1 MSSLIEES
9 KNGAESTFLALHK
22 QFLDTG
28 QPSSDLLSFNKKALD
43 RFERL
48 KFPHRKHEMYT
59 FVNTKDLT
67 DKPFSLKTESAVQKS
82 FIEQHIYAG
91 CERSH
96 LTFVDG
102 VLHPELSDAT
112 ALGTSVKIGSLV
124 EAVKDKSF
132 KSILQE
138 TIEQEN
144 DVFASIN
151 SAFMKQGV
159 MVRVGRDKQIE
170 VPLQILN
177 VSSSGDS
184 GPVMT
189 VPRSYIHLEPLSELK
204 LIVKYVGN
212 GGNYFVNSVQDMII
226 EDNATLTHIQVEADS
241 TDAWHFS
248 KNRVRLK
255 RDSKYVGYQTTNGAR
270 LVRNHNEVWLSEP
283 GAEMELNGVSVLEED
298 EQSHQL
304 IRVHHEVENCTSR
317 QYFKNIIND
326 RARASFD
333 GTVVVNKGAQLTN
346 SDQLINNL
354 MLSDEGHADCKPNLM
369 IFADDVKCAHGA
381 TVGQLDES
389 QLFYL
394 KTRGLSE
401 SVAKEVLTQS
411 FARSIVQKIPFE
423 PVVKELDQTLLK
435 KLKANNE

>member
-67 DKPFSLKTESAVQKS
+67 DRSFSLKTESAVQKS

-124 EAVKDKSF
+124 EAVKDESF

-138 TIEQEN
+138 TIEEEN

-159 MVRVGRDKQIE
+159 MIRVSRNKQIE

-226 EDNATLTHIQVEADS
+226 EDNATLIHIQIEADS

-255 RDSKYVGYQTTNGAR
+255 RDSRYVGYQTTNGAR

-283 GAEMELNGVSVLEED
+283 GAEMELNGVSVLEKD

>member
-1 MSSLIEES
+1 MSSTIEES
-9 KNGAESTFLALHK
+9 KNGAESAVLTLHK
-22 QFLDTG
+22 QFLDAY
-28 QPSSDLLSFNKKALD
+28 QPSADLLPFNKKALD
-43 RFERL
+43 VFESL

-59 FVNTKDLT
+59 FVNTKGLADT
-67 DKPFSLKTESAVQKS
+67 TFSLKTKSSIQKS
-82 FIEQHIYAG
+82 FVQRHIYAG

-102 VLHPELSDAT
+102 AFCPDLSDAT
-112 ALGTSVKIGSLV
+112 ALGTSVKIGSLI
-124 EAVKDKSF
+124 EAIKDESYKN
-132 KSILQE
+132 ILQKS
-138 TIEQEN
+138 IEQEN

-151 SAFMKQGV
+151 SAFMKQGI
-159 MVRVGRDKQIE
+159 MIRVSRDKQVE
-170 VPLQILN
+170 APLQILN
-177 VSSSGDS
+177 VSSGGES
-184 GPVMT
+184 GPVMS
-189 VPRSYIHLEPLSELK
+189 VPRAYIHLEPLSELK
-204 LIVKYVGN
+204 LIVKYVGDGN
-212 GGNYFVNSVQDMII
+212 NYFVNSVQDTIV
-226 EDNATLTHIQVEADS
+226 EDNATLTHIQIEADS
-241 TDAWHFS
+241 TEAWHFS
-248 KNRVRLK
+248 KNRVFLK
-255 RDSKYVGYQTTNGAR
+255 RDSKYLGYQASNGTR
-270 LVRNHNEVWLSEP
+270 LVRNHNEIWLNEP
-283 GAEMELNGVSVLEED
+283 GAEMELNGVSVLEND
-298 EQSHQL
+298 EQSHQF
-304 IRVHHEVENCTSR
+304 IRVHHEVENCVSH

-381 TVGQLDES
+381 TVGQLDDD

-401 SVAKEVLTQS
+401 SFAKEILTQS

-435 KLKANNE
+435 KLEANNG

>member
-124 EAVKDKSF
+124 EAVKDESF

-159 MVRVGRDKQIE
+159 MIRVSRNKQIE

-283 GAEMELNGVSVLEED
+283 GAEMELNGVSVLEKD

-317 QYFKNIIND
+317 QYFKNIISD

>member
-1 MSSLIEES
+1 MSSVIEES
-9 KNGAESTFLALHK
+9 KKGTESTFLALHK

-67 DKPFSLKTESAVQKS
+67 DRSFSLKTESAVQKK

-124 EAVKDKSF
+124 EAVKDESF

-159 MVRVGRDKQIE
+159 MIRVSRNKQIE

-226 EDNATLTHIQVEADS
+226 EDNATLTHIQIEADS

-283 GAEMELNGVSVLEED
+283 GAEMELNGVSVLEKD

>member
-124 EAVKDKSF
+124 EAVKDESF

-304 IRVHHEVENCTSR
+304 IRVHHEVENCISR

-346 SDQLINNL
+346 LDQLINNL

>member
-1 MSSLIEES
+1 MSSVIEES
-9 KNGAESTFLALHK
+9 KNGTESTFIALHK

-67 DKPFSLKTESAVQKS
+67 DRSFSLKTESAVQKS

-124 EAVKDKSF
+124 EAVKDESF

-159 MVRVGRDKQIE
+159 MIRVSRDKQIE

-255 RDSKYVGYQTTNGAR
+255 RDSRYVGYQTTNGAR

>member
-1 MSSLIEES
+1 MSSVIEES
-9 KNGAESTFLALHK
+9 KNGAESTVLALHK
-22 QFLDTG
+22 KFLDVD
-28 QPSSDLLSFNKKALD
+28 QPSADLLPFNKKALD
-43 RFERL
+43 IFESL

-59 FVNTKDLT
+59 FVNTKVLADT
-67 DKPFSLKTESAVQKS
+67 SFSLKKENSVQHS
-82 FIEQHIYAG
+82 FVKQHVYAG

-102 VLHPELSDAT
+102 ALCSELSDAT
-112 ALGTSVKIGSLV
+112 ALGTSVKIGSLI

-132 KSILQE
+132 KNILQKS
-138 TIEQEN
+138 IDQEN

-151 SAFMKQGV
+151 SAFMKQGI
-159 MVRVGRDKQIE
+159 MVKVSRDKQVE

-177 VSSSGDS
+177 VSSGGDS

-189 VPRSYIHLEPLSELK
+189 VPRAYIHLEPSSELK
-204 LIVKYVGN
+204 LIVKYVGD
-212 GGNYFVNSVQDMII
+212 GSNYFVNSVQDMVV
-226 EDNATLTHIQVEADS
+226 EDNATLTHIQIEADS
-241 TDAWHFS
+241 KDSWNFS
-248 KNRVRLK
+248 KNRIFLK
-255 RDSKYVGYQTTNGAR
+255 RDSKYLGYQTVSGTR
-270 LVRNHNEVWLSEP
+270 LVRNHNEVWLNEP

-298 EQSHQL
+298 EQSHQFV
-304 IRVHHEVENCTSR
+304 RVHHKVENCTSH

-381 TVGQLDES
+381 TVGQLDDD

-401 SVAKEVLTQS
+401 SIAKEILTQS

-423 PVVKELDQTLLK
+423 PIVKELDETLLK
-435 KLKANNE
+435 KLEANNE

>member
-124 EAVKDKSF
+124 EAVKDESF

-255 RDSKYVGYQTTNGAR
+255 RDSRYVGYQTTNGAR
-270 LVRNHNEVWLSEP
+270 FVRNHNEGWLNEP

>member
-67 DKPFSLKTESAVQKS
+67 DKPFSLKTESVVQKS

-124 EAVKDKSF
+124 EAVKDESF

>member
-1 MSSLIEES
+1 MSSTIEES
-9 KNGAESTFLALHK
+9 KNGAESAVLTLHK
-22 QFLDTG
+22 QFLDAY
-28 QPSSDLLSFNKKALD
+28 QPSADLLPFNKKALD
-43 RFERL
+43 VFESL

-59 FVNTKDLT
+59 FVNTKGLADT
-67 DKPFSLKTESAVQKS
+67 PFSLKAKSSIQKS
-82 FIEQHIYAG
+82 FVQQHIYAG

-102 VLHPELSDAT
+102 TLCPDLSDAT

-124 EAVKDKSF
+124 EAIKDESYKN
-132 KSILQE
+132 ILQE
-138 TIEQEN
+138 SIEQEN

-151 SAFMKQGV
+151 SAFMKQGI
-159 MVRVGRDKQIE
+159 MVRVVRDKQVE

-177 VSSSGDS
+177 VSSGGES
-184 GPVMT
+184 GPVMS
-189 VPRSYIHLEPLSELK
+189 VPRSYVHLEPLSELK
-204 LIVKYVGN
+204 LIVKYVGDGN
-212 GGNYFVNSVQDMII
+212 NYFVNSVQDTII
-226 EDNATLTHIQVEADS
+226 EDNATLTHIQIEADS
-241 TDAWHFS
+241 TEAWHFS
-248 KNRVRLK
+248 KNRVVLK
-255 RDSKYVGYQTTNGAR
+255 RDSKYLGYQASNGTR
-270 LVRNHNEVWLSEP
+270 LVRNHNEIWLNEP
-283 GAEMELNGVSVLEED
+283 GAEMELNGVSVLEND
-298 EQSHQL
+298 EQSHQF
-304 IRVHHEVENCTSR
+304 IRVHHEVENCVSH

-381 TVGQLDES
+381 TVGQLDDD

-401 SVAKEVLTQS
+401 SFAKEILTQS

-435 KLKANNE
+435 KLEANNG

>member
-1 MSSLIEES
+1 MSSTIEES
-9 KNGAESTFLALHK
+9 KNGAESAVLTLHK
-22 QFLDTG
+22 QFLDAY
-28 QPSSDLLSFNKKALD
+28 QPSADLLPFNKKALD
-43 RFERL
+43 VFESL

-59 FVNTKDLT
+59 FVNTKGLADT
-67 DKPFSLKTESAVQKS
+67 TFSLKTKSSIQKS
-82 FIEQHIYAG
+82 FVQRHIYAG

-102 VLHPELSDAT
+102 AFCPDLSDAT

-124 EAVKDKSF
+124 EAIKDESYKN
-132 KSILQE
+132 ILQKS
-138 TIEQEN
+138 IEQEN

-151 SAFMKQGV
+151 SAFMKQGI
-159 MVRVGRDKQIE
+159 MIRVSRDKQVE
-170 VPLQILN
+170 APLQILN
-177 VSSSGDS
+177 VSSGGES
-184 GPVMT
+184 GPVMS
-189 VPRSYIHLEPLSELK
+189 VPRAYIHLEPLSELK
-204 LIVKYVGN
+204 LIVKYVGDGN
-212 GGNYFVNSVQDMII
+212 NYFVNSVQDTIV
-226 EDNATLTHIQVEADS
+226 EDNATLTHIQIEADS
-241 TDAWHFS
+241 TEAWHFS
-248 KNRVRLK
+248 KNRVFLK
-255 RDSKYVGYQTTNGAR
+255 RDSKYLGYQASNGTR
-270 LVRNHNEVWLSEP
+270 LVRNHNEIWLNEP
-283 GAEMELNGVSVLEED
+283 GAEMELNGVSVLEND
-298 EQSHQL
+298 EQSHQF
-304 IRVHHEVENCTSR
+304 IRVHHEVENCVSH
-317 QYFKNIIND
+317 QYFRNIIND

-381 TVGQLDES
+381 TVGQLDDD

-401 SVAKEVLTQS
+401 SFAKEILTQS

-435 KLKANNE
+435 KLEANNG

>member
-1 MSSLIEES
+1 MSSTIEES
-9 KNGAESTFLALHK
+9 KNGAESAVLTLHK
-22 QFLDTG
+22 QFLDAD
-28 QPSSDLLSFNKKALD
+28 QPSADLLPLNKKALD
-43 RFERL
+43 VFESL

-59 FVNTKDLT
+59 FVNTKGLADT
-67 DKPFSLKTESAVQKS
+67 PFSLKAKSSIQKS
-82 FIEQHIYAG
+82 FVQQHIYAG

-102 VLHPELSDAT
+102 TLCPDLSDAT

-124 EAVKDKSF
+124 EAIKDESYKN
-132 KSILQE
+132 ILQE
-138 TIEQEN
+138 SIEQEN

-151 SAFMKQGV
+151 SAFMKQGI
-159 MVRVGRDKQIE
+159 MVRVVRDKQVE

-177 VSSSGDS
+177 VSSGGES
-184 GPVMT
+184 GPVMS
-189 VPRSYIHLEPLSELK
+189 VPRSYVHLEPLSELK
-204 LIVKYVGN
+204 LIVKYVGDGN
-212 GGNYFVNSVQDMII
+212 NYFVNSVQDTII
-226 EDNATLTHIQVEADS
+226 EDNATLTHIQIEADS
-241 TDAWHFS
+241 TEAWHFS
-248 KNRVRLK
+248 KNRVVLK
-255 RDSKYVGYQTTNGAR
+255 RDSKYLGYQASNGTR
-270 LVRNHNEVWLSEP
+270 LVRNHNEIWLNEP
-283 GAEMELNGVSVLEED
+283 GAEMELNGVSVLEND
-298 EQSHQL
+298 EQSHQF
-304 IRVHHEVENCTSR
+304 IRVHHEVENCVSH

-381 TVGQLDES
+381 TVGQLDDD

-401 SVAKEVLTQS
+401 SFAKEILTQS

-435 KLKANNE
+435 KLEANNG

>member
-124 EAVKDKSF
+124 EAVKDESF

>member
-1 MSSLIEES
+1 MPSTIEES
-9 KNGAESTFLALHK
+9 KNGAESAVLTLHK
-22 QFLDTG
+22 QFLDAY
-28 QPSSDLLSFNKKALD
+28 QPSADLLPFNKKALD
-43 RFERL
+43 VFESL

-59 FVNTKDLT
+59 FVNTKGLADT
-67 DKPFSLKTESAVQKS
+67 TFSLKTKSSIQKS
-82 FIEQHIYAG
+82 FVQRHIYAG

-102 VLHPELSDAT
+102 AFCPDLSDAT

-124 EAVKDKSF
+124 EAIKDESYKN
-132 KSILQE
+132 ILQE
-138 TIEQEN
+138 SIEQEN

-151 SAFMKQGV
+151 SAFMTQGI
-159 MVRVGRDKQIE
+159 MIRVSRDKQVE
-170 VPLQILN
+170 APLQILN
-177 VSSSGDS
+177 VSSGGES
-184 GPVMT
+184 GPVMS
-189 VPRSYIHLEPLSELK
+189 VPRAYIHLEPLSELK
-204 LIVKYVGN
+204 LIVKYVGDGN
-212 GGNYFVNSVQDMII
+212 NYFVNSVQDTIV
-226 EDNATLTHIQVEADS
+226 EDNATLTHIQIEADS
-241 TDAWHFS
+241 TEAWHFS
-248 KNRVRLK
+248 KNRVFLK
-255 RDSKYVGYQTTNGAR
+255 RDSKYLGYQATNGTR
-270 LVRNHNEVWLSEP
+270 LVRNHNEIWLNEP
-283 GAEMELNGVSVLEED
+283 GAEMELNGVSVLEND
-298 EQSHQL
+298 EQSHQF
-304 IRVHHEVENCTSR
+304 IRVHHEVENCVSH

-381 TVGQLDES
+381 TVGQLDDD

-401 SVAKEVLTQS
+401 SIAKEILTQS

-423 PVVKELDQTLLK
+423 PVVKELDETLLK
-435 KLKANNE
+435 KLETNNE

>member
-1 MSSLIEES
+1 MTSIIEES
-9 KNGAESTFLALHK
+9 QNGAESAVLALHK
-22 QFLDTG
+22 LFLDKE
-28 QPSSDLLSFNKKALD
+28 QPSPELLPLNKKALE

-59 FVNTKDLT
+59 FVNTKGLT
-67 DKPFSLKTESAVQKS
+67 DTPFALKTDSSVQKS
-82 FIEQHIYAG
+82 FIERHIYAG

-102 VLHPELSDAT
+102 ALCPELSDAT
-112 ALGTSVKIGSLV
+112 ALGTSVKIGSLI
-124 EAVKDKSF
+124 EAVKDEAF
-132 KSILQE
+132 KNILQKS
-138 TIEQEN
+138 IEQEN

-151 SAFMKQGV
+151 SAFMKQGI
-159 MVRVGRDKQIE
+159 MIRVGRDKQIE

-177 VSSSGDS
+177 ISSGGES

-189 VPRSYIHLEPLSELK
+189 VPRAYIHLEPLSELK
-204 LIVKYVGN
+204 LIVKYVGD
-212 GGNYFVNSVQDMII
+212 GGNYFVNSVQDIVI
-226 EDNATLTHIQVEADS
+226 EDNATFTHIQIEADS

-248 KNRVRLK
+248 KNRVCLK
-255 RDSKYVGYQTTNGAR
+255 RDSRYLGYQTTNGTR

-298 EQSHQL
+298 EQSHHL
-304 IRVHHEVENCTSR
+304 VRVHHEVENCISH

-381 TVGQLDES
+381 TVGQLDDD

-401 SVAKEVLTQS
+401 SIAKEILTQS

-423 PVVKELDQTLLK
+423 PVVKELDETLLK
-435 KLKANNE
+435 KLEANNE

>member
-1 MSSLIEES
+1 MSSTIEES
-9 KNGAESTFLALHK
+9 KNGAESAVLTLHK
-22 QFLDTG
+22 QFLDAY
-28 QPSSDLLSFNKKALD
+28 QPSADLLPFNKKALD
-43 RFERL
+43 VFESL

-59 FVNTKDLT
+59 FVNTKGLADT
-67 DKPFSLKTESAVQKS
+67 TFSLKTKSSIQKIFVQR
-82 FIEQHIYAG
+82 HIYAG

-102 VLHPELSDAT
+102 AFCPDLSDAT

-124 EAVKDKSF
+124 EAIKDESYKN
-132 KSILQE
+132 ILQKS
-138 TIEQEN
+138 IEQEN

-151 SAFMKQGV
+151 SAFMKQGI
-159 MVRVGRDKQIE
+159 MIRVSRDKQVE
-170 VPLQILN
+170 APLQILN
-177 VSSSGDS
+177 VSSGGES
-184 GPVMT
+184 GPVMS
-189 VPRSYIHLEPLSELK
+189 VPRAYIHLEPLSELK
-204 LIVKYVGN
+204 LIVKYVGDGN
-212 GGNYFVNSVQDMII
+212 NYFVNSVQDTIV
-226 EDNATLTHIQVEADS
+226 EDNATLTHIQIEADS
-241 TDAWHFS
+241 TEAWHFS
-248 KNRVRLK
+248 KNRVFLK
-255 RDSKYVGYQTTNGAR
+255 RDSKYLGYQASNGTR
-270 LVRNHNEVWLSEP
+270 LVRNHNEIWLNEP
-283 GAEMELNGVSVLEED
+283 GAEMELNGVSVLEND
-298 EQSHQL
+298 EQSHQF
-304 IRVHHEVENCTSR
+304 IRVHHEVENCVSH

-381 TVGQLDES
+381 TVGQLDDD

-401 SVAKEVLTQS
+401 SFAKEILTQS

-435 KLKANNE
+435 KLEANNG

>member
-1 MSSLIEES
+1 MSSVIEES
-9 KNGAESTFLALHK
+9 KKGTESTFLALHK

-67 DKPFSLKTESAVQKS
+67 DRSFSLKIESAVQKS
-82 FIEQHIYAG
+82 FIEQHIYVG

-124 EAVKDKSF
+124 EAVKDESF

-159 MVRVGRDKQIE
+159 MIRVSRDKQIE

-189 VPRSYIHLEPLSELK
+189 VPRSYIHLEPLSELT

-226 EDNATLTHIQVEADS
+226 EDNATLTHIQIEADS

-283 GAEMELNGVSVLEED
+283 GAEMELNGVSVLEKD

>member
-48 KFPHRKHEMYT
+48 KFPHRKHEMYN

-124 EAVKDKSF
+124 EAVKDESF

>member
-124 EAVKDKSF
+124 EAVKGESF

>member
-1 MSSLIEES
+1 MSSTIEES
-9 KNGAESTFLALHK
+9 KNGAESAVLTLHK
-22 QFLDTG
+22 QFLDAY
-28 QPSSDLLSFNKKALD
+28 QPSADLLPFNKKALD
-43 RFERL
+43 VFESL

-59 FVNTKDLT
+59 FVNTKGLADT
-67 DKPFSLKTESAVQKS
+67 TFSLKTKSSIQKS
-82 FIEQHIYAG
+82 FVQRHIYAG

-102 VLHPELSDAT
+102 AFCPDLSDAT

-124 EAVKDKSF
+124 EAIKDESYKN
-132 KSILQE
+132 ILQE
-138 TIEQEN
+138 SIEQEN

-151 SAFMKQGV
+151 SAFMKQGI
-159 MVRVGRDKQIE
+159 MIRVSRDKQVE
-170 VPLQILN
+170 APLQILN
-177 VSSSGDS
+177 VSSGGES
-184 GPVMT
+184 GPVMS
-189 VPRSYIHLEPLSELK
+189 VPRAYIHLEALSELK
-204 LIVKYVGN
+204 LIVKYVGDGN
-212 GGNYFVNSVQDMII
+212 NYFVNSVQDTIV
-226 EDNATLTHIQVEADS
+226 EDNATLTHIQIEADS
-241 TDAWHFS
+241 TEAWHFS
-248 KNRVRLK
+248 KNRVFLK
-255 RDSKYVGYQTTNGAR
+255 RDSKYLGYQASNGTR
-270 LVRNHNEVWLSEP
+270 LVRNHNEIWLNEP
-283 GAEMELNGVSVLEED
+283 GAEIELNGVSVLEND
-298 EQSHQL
+298 EQSHQF
-304 IRVHHEVENCTSR
+304 IRVHHEVENCVSH

-381 TVGQLDES
+381 TVGQLDDD

-401 SVAKEVLTQS
+401 SFAKEILTQS

-423 PVVKELDQTLLK
+423 PAVKELDQTLLK
-435 KLKANNE
+435 KLEANNG

>member
-1 MSSLIEES
+1 MSSTIEES
-9 KNGAESTFLALHK
+9 KNGAESAVLTLHK
-22 QFLDTG
+22 QFLDAY
-28 QPSSDLLSFNKKALD
+28 QPSADLLPFNKKALD
-43 RFERL
+43 VFESL

-59 FVNTKDLT
+59 FVNTKGLADT
-67 DKPFSLKTESAVQKS
+67 TFSLKTKSSIQKS
-82 FIEQHIYAG
+82 FVQRHIYAG

-102 VLHPELSDAT
+102 AFCPDLSDAT

-124 EAVKDKSF
+124 EAIKDESYKN
-132 KSILQE
+132 ILQKS
-138 TIEQEN
+138 IEQEN

-151 SAFMKQGV
+151 SAFMKQGI
-159 MVRVGRDKQIE
+159 MIRVSRDKQVE
-170 VPLQILN
+170 APLQILN
-177 VSSSGDS
+177 VSSGGES
-184 GPVMT
+184 GPVMS
-189 VPRSYIHLEPLSELK
+189 VPRAYIHLEPLSELK
-204 LIVKYVGN
+204 LIVKYVGDGN
-212 GGNYFVNSVQDMII
+212 NYFVNSVQDTIV
-226 EDNATLTHIQVEADS
+226 EDNATLTHIQIEADS
-241 TDAWHFS
+241 TEAWHFS
-248 KNRVRLK
+248 KNRVFLK
-255 RDSKYVGYQTTNGAR
+255 RDSKYLGYQASNGTR
-270 LVRNHNEVWLSEP
+270 LVRNHNEIWLNEP
-283 GAEMELNGVSVLEED
+283 GAEMELNGVSVLEND
-298 EQSHQL
+298 EQSHQF
-304 IRVHHEVENCTSR
+304 IRVHHEVENCVSH

-381 TVGQLDES
+381 TVGQLDDD

-401 SVAKEVLTQS
+401 SFAKEILTQS

-435 KLKANNE
+435 KLEANNG

>member
-1 MSSLIEES
+1 MSSTIEES
-9 KNGAESTFLALHK
+9 KNGAESAVLTLHK
-22 QFLDTG
+22 QFLDAD
-28 QPSSDLLSFNKKALD
+28 QPSADLLPLNKKALD
-43 RFERL
+43 VFESL

-59 FVNTKDLT
+59 FVNTKGLADT
-67 DKPFSLKTESAVQKS
+67 PFSLKAKSSIQKS
-82 FIEQHIYAG
+82 FVQQHIYAG

-102 VLHPELSDAT
+102 TLCPDLSNAT

-124 EAVKDKSF
+124 EAIKDESYKN
-132 KSILQE
+132 ILQE
-138 TIEQEN
+138 SIEQEN

-151 SAFMKQGV
+151 SAFMKQGI
-159 MVRVGRDKQIE
+159 MVRVIRDKQVE

-177 VSSSGDS
+177 VSSGGES
-184 GPVMT
+184 GPVMS
-189 VPRSYIHLEPLSELK
+189 VPRSYVHLEPLSELK
-204 LIVKYVGN
+204 LIVKYVGDGN
-212 GGNYFVNSVQDMII
+212 NYFVNSVQDTII
-226 EDNATLTHIQVEADS
+226 EDNATLTHIQIEADS
-241 TDAWHFS
+241 TEAWHFS
-248 KNRVRLK
+248 KNRVVLK
-255 RDSKYVGYQTTNGAR
+255 RDSKYLGYQASNGTR
-270 LVRNHNEVWLSEP
+270 LVRNHNEIWLNEP
-283 GAEMELNGVSVLEED
+283 GAEMELNGVSVLEND
-298 EQSHQL
+298 EQSHQF
-304 IRVHHEVENCTSR
+304 IRVHHEVENCVSH

-381 TVGQLDES
+381 TVGQLDDD

-401 SVAKEVLTQS
+401 SFAKEILTQS

-435 KLKANNE
+435 KLEANNG

>member
-1 MSSLIEES
+1 MI
-9 KNGAESTFLALHK
+9 
-22 QFLDTG
+22 
-28 QPSSDLLSFNKKALD
+28 
-43 RFERL
+43 
-48 KFPHRKHEMYT
+48 
-59 FVNTKDLT
+59 
-67 DKPFSLKTESAVQKS
+67 
-82 FIEQHIYAG
+82 
-91 CERSH
+91 
-96 LTFVDG
+96 
-102 VLHPELSDAT
+102 
-112 ALGTSVKIGSLV
+112 
-124 EAVKDKSF
+124 EAVKDESF
-132 KSILQE
+132 KNILQE
-138 TIEQEN
+138 SIEQEN

-151 SAFMKQGV
+151 SAFMKQGI
-159 MVRVGRDKQIE
+159 MIRVGRDKQIE

-177 VSSSGDS
+177 ISSGGES

-189 VPRSYIHLEPLSELK
+189 VPRAYIHLEPLSELK
-204 LIVKYVGN
+204 LIVKYVGD
-212 GGNYFVNSVQDMII
+212 GGNYFVNSVQDIVI
-226 EDNATLTHIQVEADS
+226 EDNATFTHIQIEADS

-248 KNRVRLK
+248 KNRVCLK
-255 RDSKYVGYQTTNGAR
+255 RDSRYLGYQTTNGTR

-283 GAEMELNGVSVLEED
+283 GAEMELNGVSVLEDD
-298 EQSHQL
+298 EQSHHL
-304 IRVHHEVENCTSR
+304 VRVHHEVENCISH

-381 TVGQLDES
+381 TVGQLDED

-435 KLKANNE
+435 KLEANNG